1 MKHFS
6 TLAVESQIRELR
18 TRVAKLGL
26 EDITELKKDI
36 ESLAKS
42 SVSALAIDELLK
54 GLTILEDD
62 YGI

>member
-54 GLTILEDD
+54 GLTIFEDD